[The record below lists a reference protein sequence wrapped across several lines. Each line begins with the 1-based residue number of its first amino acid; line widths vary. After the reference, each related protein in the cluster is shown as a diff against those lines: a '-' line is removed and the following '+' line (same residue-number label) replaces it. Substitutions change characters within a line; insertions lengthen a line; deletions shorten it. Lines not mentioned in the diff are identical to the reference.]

1 MMPAKG
7 THPFCSRTVG
17 VLLCPHPPEPLPPR
31 STFLC
36 MSLHGVSC
44 SHCDRRITNSVHLCA
59 VVLSMTT
66 YIHYGRQD
74 DILNVYGLPGLEY
87 PGLFKLA
94 LHFGEDTTA
103 DTRFATN
110 CCKLV
115 CSLPASLLSERR
127 VTHRAPGHISTPPP
141 L

>member
-1 MMPAKG
+1 
-7 THPFCSRTVG
+7 
-17 VLLCPHPPEPLPPR
+17 
-31 STFLC
+31 
-36 MSLHGVSC
+36 
-44 SHCDRRITNSVHLCA
+44 
-59 VVLSMTT
+59 MTT

-115 CSLPASLLSERR
+115 CSLPPSLLSERR
-127 VTHRAPGHISTPPP
+127 GIQRAPGHISTPPLP
-141 L
+141 P